1 MFKKISIFL
10 CCFTLFA
17 SILPACATDI
27 VDRIVATVNGHIIL
41 QSDWEDEIRYEA
53 FINGHT
59 LSTLTPATRKASL
72 DRLIDQELLREQ
84 IRGVD
89 SPNADLEEV
98 RKRVLEIRQQYPGK
112 QSEQEWHTLLL
123 ERYGVTQQGLESRI
137 RTELDLTR
145 LVDARLRPTVT
156 VDAKSIESYY
166 NQELLPQLHHSGAT
180 DVSLAEVTPKIKEVL
195 TQERMNQ
202 LLTAWLKDLRA
213 GSEIHLEGFS
223 PSSGV
228 RAQ

>member
-1 MFKKISIFL
+1 MFKKISIFW
-10 CCFTLFA
+10 CGFTLFA
-17 SILPACATDI
+17 LSFPGYGADIL
-27 VDRIVATVNGHIIL
+27 DRIVATVNGHIIL

-53 FINGHT
+53 FINGRT
-59 LSTLTPATRKASL
+59 LTTLTPATRKASL

-112 QSEQEWHTLLL
+112 QSEQEWHTLL

-137 RTELDLTR
+137 RAELDLTG

-195 TQERMNQ
+195 TQEKMNQ

-213 GSEIHLEGFS
+213 GSEIHMDGFS
-223 PSSGV
+223 PPEG
-228 RAQ
+228 RRNE

>member
-53 FINGHT
+53 FINGRT
-59 LSTLTPATRKASL
+59 LSTFTPATRKGSL

-84 IRGVD
+84 IRRVD

-112 QSEQEWHTLLL
+112 QSEKEWHTLL
-123 ERYGVTQQGLESRI
+123 EQYGLTQGGLESRI
-137 RTELDLTR
+137 RAELDLTG

-195 TQERMNQ
+195 TQEKMNQ

-213 GSEIHLEGFS
+213 GSEIHMDGFS
-223 PSSGV
+223 PPEG
-228 RAQ
+228 RRNE

>member
-1 MFKKISIFL
+1 MFKKISIFW
-10 CCFTLFA
+10 CCLTLFA
-17 SILPACATDI
+17 PSLPACATDI

-41 QSDWEDEIRYEA
+41 QSDW
-53 FINGHT
+53 
-59 LSTLTPATRKASL
+59 
-72 DRLIDQELLREQ
+72 
-84 IRGVD
+84 
-89 SPNADLEEV
+89 NADLEEV

-112 QSEQEWHTLLL
+112 QSEQEWHTLL

-137 RTELDLTR
+137 RAELDLTG

-195 TQERMNQ
+195 TQEKMNQ

-213 GSEIHLEGFS
+213 GSEIHMDGFS
-223 PSSGV
+223 PPEG
-228 RAQ
+228 RRNE

>member
-53 FINGHT
+53 FINGRT
-59 LSTLTPATRKASL
+59 LSSVTPATRKASL

-89 SPNADLEEV
+89 SPNADFEEV
-98 RKRVLEIRQQYPGK
+98 SKRVLDIRQQYPGK
-112 QSEQEWHTLLL
+112 QSEQEWHTLL
-123 ERYGVTQQGLESRI
+123 EQYGLTQGGLESRI
-137 RTELDLTR
+137 RTEIDLTG

-195 TQERMNQ
+195 TQEKMNQ

-213 GSEIHLEGFS
+213 GSEIHMDGFS
-223 PSSGV
+223 PPEG
-228 RAQ
+228 RRNE

>member
-17 SILPACATDI
+17 FILPACATDI

-53 FINGHT
+53 FINGHI

-89 SPNADLEEV
+89 SPNADFEEV

-112 QSEQEWHTLLL
+112 ESEQEWHSLL
-123 ERYGVTQQGLESRI
+123 EQYGLTQGGLERRI
-137 RTELDLTR
+137 RTEIDLTR

-166 NQELLPQLHHSGAT
+166 DQELLPQLRQTGAT

>member
-1 MFKKISIFL
+1 MFKKISIFW
-10 CCFTLFA
+10 CGFTLFDL
-17 SILPACATDI
+17 SLPCYGAHLM
-27 VDRIVATVNGHIIL
+27 DRIVSTVNGHIIL
-41 QSDWEDEIRYEA
+41 QSDWADEIRYEA
-53 FINGHT
+53 FINGRT
-59 LSTLTPATRKASL
+59 LTTLTPATRKASL

-98 RKRVLEIRQQYPGK
+98 RKRILEIRQQYPGK
-112 QSEQEWHTLLL
+112 ESEQEWHSLLGQ
-123 ERYGVTQQGLESRI
+123 YGLTQGGLESRI
-137 RTELDLTR
+137 RTEFDLTR

-156 VDAKSIESYY
+156 VDTKSIESYY
-166 NQELLPQLHHSGAT
+166 NQELLPQLRQTGAT
-180 DVSLAEVTPKIKEVL
+180 DVSLAEITPKIKEVL

-223 PSSGV
+223 PGSGV

>member
-59 LSTLTPATRKASL
+59 LSTLT
-72 DRLIDQELLREQ
+72 Q
-84 IRGVD
+84 
-89 SPNADLEEV
+89 
-98 RKRVLEIRQQYPGK
+98 
-112 QSEQEWHTLLL
+112 
-123 ERYGVTQQGLESRI
+123 
-137 RTELDLTR
+137 
-145 LVDARLRPTVT
+145 
-156 VDAKSIESYY
+156 AK
-166 NQELLPQLHHSGAT
+166 
-180 DVSLAEVTPKIKEVL
+180 
-195 TQERMNQ
+195 MNQ

-213 GSEIHLEGFS
+213 GSEIHMDGFS
-223 PSSGV
+223 PPEG
-228 RAQ
+228 RRNE

>member
-1 MFKKISIFL
+1 
-10 CCFTLFA
+10 
-17 SILPACATDI
+17 
-27 VDRIVATVNGHIIL
+27 
-41 QSDWEDEIRYEA
+41 
-53 FINGHT
+53 
-59 LSTLTPATRKASL
+59 LTPATRKASL

-112 QSEQEWHTLLL
+112 QSEQEWHTLL

-137 RTELDLTR
+137 RAELDLTG

-195 TQERMNQ
+195 TQEKMNQ

-213 GSEIHLEGFS
+213 GSEIHMDGFS
-223 PSSGV
+223 PPEG
-228 RAQ
+228 RRNE

>member
-53 FINGHT
+53 FINGRT
-59 LSTLTPATRKASL
+59 LTTLTPATRKASL

-112 QSEQEWHTLLL
+112 QSEQEWHTLL
-123 ERYGVTQQGLESRI
+123 EQYGLTQGGLESRI
-137 RTELDLTR
+137 RTEIDLTG

-195 TQERMNQ
+195 TQEKMNQ

-213 GSEIHLEGFS
+213 GSEIHMDGFS
-223 PSSGV
+223 PPEG
-228 RAQ
+228 RRNE

>member
-53 FINGHT
+53 FINGRT
-59 LSTLTPATRKASL
+59 LTTLTPATRKASL

-112 QSEQEWHTLLL
+112 QSEQEWHTLL
-123 ERYGVTQQGLESRI
+123 EQYGLTQSDLESRI
-137 RTELDLTR
+137 RIEFDLTR

-166 NQELLPQLHHSGAT
+166 NQELLPQLRQTGAT
-180 DVSLAEVTPKIKEVL
+180 DVSLAEITPKIKEVL

>member
-1 MFKKISIFL
+1 MFKKISIFW
-10 CCFTLFA
+10 CCLTLFA
-17 SILPACATDI
+17 PSLPACATDI

-53 FINGHT
+53 FINGRT
-59 LSTLTPATRKASL
+59 LTTLTPATRKASL

-112 QSEQEWHTLLL
+112 QSEQEWHTLL

-137 RTELDLTR
+137 RAELDLTG

-195 TQERMNQ
+195 TQEKMNQ

-213 GSEIHLEGFS
+213 GSEIHMDGFS
-223 PSSGV
+223 PASGGQ
-228 RAQ
+228 AQ

>member
-1 MFKKISIFL
+1 MFKRLISVCYFVL
-10 CCFTLFA
+10 LAF
-17 SILPACATDI
+17 SLPGYGADI

-53 FINGHT
+53 FINGRT

-84 IRGVD
+84 IRASD
-89 SPNADLEEV
+89 SPNADFEEV
-98 RKRVLEIRQQYPGK
+98 RKRVLEIRRQYPGK
-112 QSEQEWHTLLL
+112 ESEEEWHTLL
-123 ERYGVTQQGLESRI
+123 EQYGLTQGGLESRI
-137 RTELDLTR
+137 RTEIDLTR

-166 NQELLPQLHHSGAT
+166 NQELLPQLRQIGAT

-223 PSSGV
+223 PGSGV

>member
-17 SILPACATDI
+17 FSWAACATDI

-53 FINGHT
+53 FINGRT

-98 RKRVLEIRQQYPGK
+98 RKRVSEIRRQYPGK
-112 QSEQEWHTLLL
+112 ESEQEWHTLL

-137 RTELDLTR
+137 RTEIDLTR

-156 VDAKSIESYY
+156 VDDKSIESYY

-195 TQERMNQ
+195 TQEKMNQ
-202 LLTAWLKDLRA
+202 LLIAWLKDLRA
-213 GSEIHLEGFS
+213 GSVIHLEGFS
-223 PSSGV
+223 PGSGV
-228 RAQ
+228 RVQ

>member
-84 IRGVD
+84 IRGAD
-89 SPNADLEEV
+89 SPNADFEEV

-112 QSEQEWHTLLL
+112 ESEQEWHAMLGQYSL
-123 ERYGVTQQGLESRI
+123 TQSDLESRI
-137 RTELDLTR
+137 RIEFDLTR

-195 TQERMNQ
+195 TQEKMNQ

-213 GSEIHLEGFS
+213 GSEIHMDGFS
-223 PSSGV
+223 PPEG
-228 RAQ
+228 RRNE

>member
-1 MFKKISIFL
+1 MFKKISIFW
-10 CCFTLFA
+10 CGFTLFA
-17 SILPACATDI
+17 SIFPACATDI

-89 SPNADLEEV
+89 SPNADFEEV

-112 QSEQEWHTLLL
+112 QSEQEWHTLL

-137 RTELDLTR
+137 RAELDLTG

-195 TQERMNQ
+195 TQEKMNQ

-213 GSEIHLEGFS
+213 GSEIHMDGFS
-223 PSSGV
+223 PPEG
-228 RAQ
+228 RRNE

>member
-53 FINGHT
+53 FINGRT
-59 LSTLTPATRKASL
+59 LSSLTPATRKASL

-89 SPNADLEEV
+89 SPN
-98 RKRVLEIRQQYPGK
+98 EIGRA
-112 QSEQEWHTLLL
+112 SCR
-123 ERYGVTQQGLESRI
+123 ERG
-137 RTELDLTR
+137 
-145 LVDARLRPTVT
+145 
-156 VDAKSIESYY
+156 
-166 NQELLPQLHHSGAT
+166 
-180 DVSLAEVTPKIKEVL
+180 
-195 TQERMNQ
+195 
-202 LLTAWLKDLRA
+202 
-213 GSEIHLEGFS
+213 
-223 PSSGV
+223 
-228 RAQ
+228 

>member
-53 FINGHT
+53 FINGRT
-59 LSTLTPATRKASL
+59 LSSLTPATRKASL

-89 SPNADLEEV
+89 SPNADFEEV
-98 RKRVLEIRQQYPGK
+98 SKRVLQIRK
-112 QSEQEWHTLLL
+112 QLAENGTEEEWHAMLGQ
-123 ERYGVTQQGLESRI
+123 YGLTQSDLESQIRI
-137 RTELDLTR
+137 EFDLTR

-166 NQELLPQLHHSGAT
+166 NQELLPQLRQTGAT
-180 DVSLAEVTPKIKEVL
+180 DVSLAEITPKIKEVL

-223 PSSGV
+223 PGSGV

>member
-1 MFKKISIFL
+1 MFKKISIFW
-10 CCFTLFA
+10 CCLTLFA
-17 SILPACATDI
+17 PSLPACATDI

-53 FINGHT
+53 FINGRT
-59 LSTLTPATRKASL
+59 LTTLTPATRKASL

-112 QSEQEWHTLLL
+112 QSEQEWHTLL
-123 ERYGVTQQGLESRI
+123 EQYGLTQGGLESRI
-137 RTELDLTR
+137 RTEIDLTR

-166 NQELLPQLHHSGAT
+166 NQELLPRLRDTGAA
-180 DVSLAEVTPKIKEVL
+180 DVSLTEVMPKIKEVL
-195 TQERMNQ
+195 TEEKMNQ

-213 GSEIHLEGFS
+213 GSKIHMDGFS
-223 PSSGV
+223 PASGGQ
-228 RAQ
+228 AQ

>member
-89 SPNADLEEV
+89 SPNADFEEV

-112 QSEQEWHTLLL
+112 QSEQEWHTLL
-123 ERYGVTQQGLESRI
+123 EQYGLTQGGLESRI
-137 RTELDLTR
+137 RTEIDLTR

-156 VDAKSIESYY
+156 VDTKSIESYY
-166 NQELLPQLHHSGAT
+166 NQELLPQLHQTGAT

>member
-1 MFKKISIFL
+1 MFNRLISVCYFVL
-10 CCFTLFA
+10 LAF
-17 SILPACATDI
+17 SLPGYGADI

-53 FINGHT
+53 FINGRT

-84 IRGVD
+84 IRASD
-89 SPNADLEEV
+89 SPSADFEEV
-98 RKRVLEIRQQYPGK
+98 RKRVLEIRRQYPGK
-112 QSEQEWHTLLL
+112 ESEEEWHTLL
-123 ERYGVTQQGLESRI
+123 EQYGLTQGGLESRI
-137 RTELDLTR
+137 RTEIDLTR

-166 NQELLPQLHHSGAT
+166 NQELLPQLRQIGAT

-223 PSSGV
+223 PGSGV

>member
-89 SPNADLEEV
+89 SPNADFEEV

-112 QSEQEWHTLLL
+112 ESEQEWHRLL
-123 ERYGVTQQGLESRI
+123 EQYGLTQGGLESRI
-137 RTELDLTR
+137 RTEIDLTR

-166 NQELLPQLHHSGAT
+166 DQELLPQLRQTGAT

-213 GSEIHLEGFS
+213 GREIHLEGFS

>member
-53 FINGHT
+53 FINGRT
-59 LSTLTPATRKASL
+59 LSSLTPATRKASL

-89 SPNADLEEV
+89 SPNADFEEV

-112 QSEQEWHTLLL
+112 ESEQEWHSLL
-123 ERYGVTQQGLESRI
+123 EQYGLTQGGLESRI
-137 RTELDLTR
+137 RTEIDLTR

-156 VDAKSIESYY
+156 VDTKSIESYY
-166 NQELLPQLHHSGAT
+166 NQELLPQLHQTGAT

-195 TQERMNQ
+195 TQERMSQ

>member
-1 MFKKISIFL
+1 MFKKISIFW
-10 CCFTLFA
+10 CCLTLFA
-17 SILPACATDI
+17 PSLPACATDI
-27 VDRIVATVNGHIIL
+27 VDRIVATVNGHIFL

-53 FINGHT
+53 FINGRT
-59 LSTLTPATRKASL
+59 LTTLTPATRKASL

-112 QSEQEWHTLLL
+112 QSEQEWHTLL

-137 RTELDLTR
+137 RAELDLTG

-195 TQERMNQ
+195 TQEKMNQ

-223 PSSGV
+223 PGSGV